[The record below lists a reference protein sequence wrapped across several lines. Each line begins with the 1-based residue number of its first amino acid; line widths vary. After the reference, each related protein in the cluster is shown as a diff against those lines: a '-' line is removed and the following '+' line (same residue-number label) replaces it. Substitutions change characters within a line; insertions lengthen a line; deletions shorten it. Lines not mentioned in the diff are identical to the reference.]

1 MSVASTSSRVW
12 PDLTLARWEDTRTT
26 FHMWTQI
33 VGKVR
38 LALEP
43 MQNHW
48 WQVPFYVSSRG
59 LTTSLMHAGGLGL
72 EMEFDLVDHRLALRT
87 TDGQHA
93 EVLLEPQSVARFYEA
108 TMAALGD
115 LGIGVSILA
124 RPVEVAEAIPFA
136 EDETHHAYDAAAVHD
151 FWLALVQAH
160 RTLTVFRDRFIGK
173 ASPVHFFWGALDL
186 ATTRFSGR
194 AAPKHPGG
202 APNCADWIMEL
213 AYSHEVSSCG
223 FWPGGSAEGSFYS
236 YAYPEPAGYTD
247 WLVGPEGASYD
258 AELREFIL
266 PYEAVRT
273 AADPDTVLLTFLQS
287 TYEAAAE
294 RAGWDRA
301 ALERAW

>member
-1 MSVASTSSRVW
+1 
-12 PDLTLARWEDTRTT
+12 
-26 FHMWTQI
+26 
-33 VGKVR
+33 
-38 LALEP
+38 
-43 MQNHW
+43 
-48 WQVPFYVSSRG
+48 
-59 LTTSLMHAGGLGL
+59 MHAGDLGL

-93 EVLLEPQSVARFYEA
+93 GVGLEPQSVARFYEA

-136 EDETHHAYDAAAVHD
+136 EDETHHAYDASAAHD
-151 FWLALVQAH
+151 FWLALVEAH
-160 RTLTVFRDRFIGK
+160 RVMTRFRNRFIGK
-173 ASPVHFFWGALDL
+173 ASPVHFFWGAFDL

-194 AAPKHPGG
+194 AAPKHAGG
-202 APNCADWIMEL
+202 VPNCADWVMEL

-236 YAYPEPAGYTD
+236 YAYPEPEGFAD
-247 WLVGPEGASYD
+247 WPVTPAAATYSPELG
-258 AELREFIL
+258 EFVL

-273 AADPDTVLLTFLQS
+273 AADPDVVLLSFLQS

>member
-1 MSVASTSSRVW
+1 MTDAKDNW
-12 PDLTLARWEDTRTT
+12 PQLTLSRWEDTRTT

-43 MQNHW
+43 MRNHW

-59 LTTSLMHAGGLGL
+59 LTTSLTHAGDLGL
-72 EMEFDLVDHRLALRT
+72 EMEFDLVDHRLGLRT

-115 LGIGVSILA
+115 LGISVSILG
-124 RPVEVAEAIPFA
+124 RPVEVVEAIPFA
-136 EDETHHAYDAAAVHD
+136 EDETHYDYDAAAVHD

-160 RTLTVFRDRFIGK
+160 RVMTQFRDRFIGK

-194 AAPKHPGG
+194 PAPKHPGG
-202 APNCADWIMEL
+202 APNCADWVMEL

-236 YAYPEPAGYTD
+236 YAYPEPDGYAE
-247 WLVGPEGASYD
+247 WPVAPEGAAYD

-266 PYEAVRT
+266 PYETVRT

>member
-1 MSVASTSSRVW
+1 VNDTTGTW
-12 PDLTLARWEDTRTT
+12 PVLTLSRWEETRAT
-26 FHMWTQI
+26 FHMWAQI

-43 MQNHW
+43 MMNHW
-48 WQVPFYVSSRG
+48 WQVPLYVSSRG
-59 LTTSLMHAGGLGL
+59 LTTSLMHAGDLGV
-72 EMEFDLVDHRLALRT
+72 EMEFDLVDHQLALRT

-115 LGIGVSILA
+115 LGISVSILS
-124 RPVEVAEAIPFA
+124 RPVEVVEAIPFA
-136 EDETHHAYDAAAVHD
+136 EDETHRAYDAAAVHD

-160 RTLTVFRDRFIGK
+160 RVLTVFRDRFIGK

-194 AAPKHPGG
+194 PAPKHPGG
-202 APNCADWIMEL
+202 APNCADWVMEL

-236 YAYPEPAGYTD
+236 YAYPEPDGYIE
-247 WLVGPEGASYD
+247 WPVAPEGAAYD
-258 AELREFIL
+258 HEQREFIL

-273 AADPDTVLLTFLQS
+273 AADPDAVLLTFLQS